1 MFWIVQLTSA
11 LGICVA
17 LPVLIVWLICRASI
31 NRDNKNAEIVIKAL
45 ENNSAI
51 DADKLVEALGKKQRS
66 PRELLNIRLLR
77 GCIFTF
83 LGIAF
88 AIVAYIIG
96 CYMGGLYK
104 DMWMFIIPAGI
115 ALAIGI
121 AYLIVYFTTR
131 KYVKSDD

>member
-1 MFWIVQLTSA
+1 MFWIVQLASA

-17 LPVLIVWLICRASI
+17 LPVLIVWLITRATI

-51 DADKLVEALGKKQRS
+51 DADRIVEALGKKQKT

-83 LGIAF
+83 I
-88 AIVAYIIG
+88 
-96 CYMGGLYK
+96 
-104 DMWMFIIPAGI
+104 GI
-115 ALAIGI
+115 ALAIISSIFLYLLPFESNKVFMFLIPAGLALAI
-121 AYLIVYFTTR
+121 GVAYLVVYFKTL

>member
-1 MFWIVQLTSA
+1 MFWIVQLASA

-17 LPVLIVWLICRASI
+17 LPVLIVWLITRATI

-51 DADKLVEALGKKQRS
+51 DADRIVEALGKKQKT

-83 LGIAF
+83 I
-88 AIVAYIIG
+88 
-96 CYMGGLYK
+96 
-104 DMWMFIIPAGI
+104 GI
-115 ALAIGI
+115 ALAIISSIFLYLLPFESNEVFMFLIPAGLALAI
-121 AYLIVYFTTR
+121 GVAYLVVYFKTL